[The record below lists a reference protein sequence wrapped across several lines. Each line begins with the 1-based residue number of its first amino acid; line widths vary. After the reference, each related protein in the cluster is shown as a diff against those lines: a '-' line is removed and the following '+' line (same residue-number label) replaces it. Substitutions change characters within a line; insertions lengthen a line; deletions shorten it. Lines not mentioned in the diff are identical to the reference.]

1 MGTAKVLA
9 TLVLVAGI
17 SLTAVAAQSAE
28 TQSSSAMQQVG
39 LVRTGAGTFSLDVQG
54 ADVRTVLK
62 AISEFSGRNII
73 LSNGVHASITVSL
86 KNVSWEDALRTCLRA
101 NGLDYVDENGILRVD
116 DGLKLATEAMERET
130 AHAKQMDVMP
140 LETRIVKLNYANAGE
155 LGSSLQA
162 SLTKRGSIQ

>member
-54 ADVRTVLK
+54 ADIRTVLR
-62 AISEFSGRNII
+62 AISEFSGRNIV
-73 LSNGVHASITVSL
+73 LANGVHATVNVSI
-86 KNVSWEDALRTCLRA
+86 KNVTWQDALRTVLRA
-101 NGLDYVDENGILRVD
+101 NGLDYVDEDGILRVD
-116 DGLKLATEAMERET
+116 EAAKLNAEQVERES
-130 AHAKQMDVMP
+130 ARAKAADVAP
-140 LETRIVKLNYANAGE
+140 LE
-155 LGSSLQA
+155 
-162 SLTKRGSIQ
+162 

>member
-9 TLVLVAGI
+9 TLFLVAGI
-17 SLTAVAAQSAE
+17 SLTAVGAQAAD
-28 TQSSSAMQQVG
+28 TQSSAMQQVG

-73 LSNGVHASITVSL
+73 LSNGVHAQITVSL
-86 KNVSWEDALRTCLRA
+86 KNVSWEDALRTVLRS

-116 DGLKLATEAMERET
+116 EGQKLATEAADRE
-130 AHAKQMDVMP
+130 
-140 LETRIVKLNYANAGE
+140 
-155 LGSSLQA
+155 QA
-162 SLTKRGSIQ
+162 RA